1 MKFEHVSVLG
11 LAHVDA
17 PEVITS
23 REIEMELSKTVER
36 LGMPMGLLE
45 HVAGIQERRWWPEGV
60 MPSDAAT

>member
-17 PEVITS
+17 PEVVTS
-23 REIEMELSKTVER
+23 KQIELELSKTVER

-45 HVAGIQERRWWPEGV
+45 HALWCKQTVFGSAPLFI
-60 MPSDAAT
+60 